1 MLQGVA
7 AVPLPY
13 QAPCVP
19 RNDALSSSSP
29 YPSVMERSIRRPP
42 GSLSGAGLTLLVGL
56 IMLIMLF
63 PLLSGRS
70 VRGTVEGPV
79 EKVRRGGG
87 GTSSVALVEYRPQ
100 DDVAHLCG
108 AEGVCREYLNV
119 PDDAEVGDRRQV
131 RYKLAGS
138 TLFGL
143 PGLMLVA
150 FTGAALAVLIG
161 LLVLGRQLR
170 YRLATRGAHIG
181 G

>member
-1 MLQGVA
+1 
-7 AVPLPY
+7 
-13 QAPCVP
+13 
-19 RNDALSSSSP
+19 
-29 YPSVMERSIRRPP
+29 MERSIRRPP

-131 RYKLAGS
+131 RYKLADPTNARTYGW

-143 PGLMLVA
+143 PGLMLVE